1 MTMSEERYRL
11 YKALLLTA
19 FVLGVLVIGWRF
31 AENGRYVQFDA
42 SKGDPPDGKL
52 PDGTARYGTIVV
64 PYALLDTQ
72 TGKVIKSSELR
83 GE

>member
-1 MTMSEERYRL
+1 MSEDRYRL

-19 FVLGVLVIGWRF
+19 LVVGVLVIGWRF

-42 SKGDPPDGKL
+42 AKGYPPDGRL
-52 PDGTARYGTIVV
+52 PDGAARYGTIVV
-64 PYALLDTQ
+64 PYAVLDTR
-72 TGKVIKSSELR
+72 TGQVIKSSELR